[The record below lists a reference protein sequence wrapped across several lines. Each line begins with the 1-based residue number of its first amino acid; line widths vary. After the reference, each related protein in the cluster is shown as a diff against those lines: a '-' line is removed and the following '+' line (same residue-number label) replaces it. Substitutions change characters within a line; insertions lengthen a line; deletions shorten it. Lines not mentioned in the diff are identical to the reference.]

1 MDKRF
6 SVGLAILALVLL
18 VLTPG
23 GFEALF
29 ALVFMGMIPFTT
41 YSLPPMVML
50 AIYLLLI
57 GLAVYWLATQ
67 PVFIPDNSK
76 REPLVR
82 EKARKRVTKKV
93 TTSSKARSTRP
104 SRRYQQTAKA
114 KA

>member
-6 SVGLAILALVLL
+6 TAILIVLALFLL

-41 YSLPPMVML
+41 YSLPPLVML
-50 AIYLLLI
+50 AVYILLI

-76 REPLVR
+76 REPLIR
-82 EKARKRVTKKV
+82 DKARKRVTKKV
-93 TTSSKARSTRP
+93 TTSSKARHTRP